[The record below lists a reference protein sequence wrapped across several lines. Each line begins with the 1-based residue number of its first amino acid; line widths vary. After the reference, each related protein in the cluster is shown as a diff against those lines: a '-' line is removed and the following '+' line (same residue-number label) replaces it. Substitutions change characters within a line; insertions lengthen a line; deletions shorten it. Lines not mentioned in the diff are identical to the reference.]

1 MPIAKQ
7 HILTHIPEAQLWA
20 LLVLDAFNLR
30 VFDLLQIELCNL
42 NRRSAH
48 GEDSM
53 DQPNGFQMRL
63 DLVLYR
69 RGKPALWFL
78 SIEEPAHSV
87 ARFATSSGPAE
98 LPPGREQFLDIGTGL
113 DFCFKENVLLGGS
126 RNADMFSA
134 CVNP

>member
-53 DQPNGFQMRL
+53 DQPNGVQMRL

-69 RGKPALWFL
+69 RRKPALWLL

-87 ARFATSSGPAE
+87 ARFATSCGPAD
-98 LPPGREQFLDIGTGL
+98 LPPGREPIVHIATAR
-113 DFCFKENVLLGGS
+113 DFF
-126 RNADMFSA
+126 
-134 CVNP
+134 